1 MGDTPGT
8 MRIRVR
14 LTAPADTTFAD
25 GVFTDQVGQSFAF
38 LGQRDSAVLRG
49 AAVAD
54 DGRSVELELEVPV
67 AAMSSVDPPGSFSI
81 GIVQGSRFDG
91 LFPDPYDAG

>member
-1 MGDTPGT
+1 MGDTPET
-8 MRIRVR
+8 MKIRVE
-14 LTAPADTTFAD
+14 LAAPEGSTFAD
-25 GVFTDQVGQSFAF
+25 GVFADQVGQSFAF
-38 LGQRDSAVLRG
+38 RGQRDSAVLRG
-49 AAVAD
+49 AAVAE

-67 AAMSSVDPPGSFSI
+67 AAMPQVDPPGSFSI